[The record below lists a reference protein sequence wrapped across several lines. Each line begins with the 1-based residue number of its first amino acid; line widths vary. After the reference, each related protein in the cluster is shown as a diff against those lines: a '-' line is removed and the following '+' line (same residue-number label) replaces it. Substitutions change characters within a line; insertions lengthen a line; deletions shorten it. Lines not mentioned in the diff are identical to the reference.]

1 MCGALVGRQVNGRS
15 VRAIT
20 NVKGIMR
27 TVVVILG
34 LSAGVTGCR
43 GSESIAGSPVTPSA
57 PSGSQPQ
64 ITAIGGINAAPCT
77 NSWWA
82 DKR

>member
-1 MCGALVGRQVNGRS
+1 M
-15 VRAIT
+15 
-20 NVKGIMR
+20 KGIMR

-64 ITAIGGINAAPCT
+64 ITAIAPSAIST
-77 NSWWA
+77 AGLAWGTIMGSRSHEA
-82 DKR
+82 DDERIEHPVEAP